1 MKKLSF
7 TFIILLALTA
17 SAQNFVDLGL
27 PSGILWAD
35 ANEPGV
41 YTFDESAAAFRGN
54 EMPGM
59 YEFKEL
65 EETCTWRWNG
75 TGYTVIGPNGDSIVF
90 PMVQTKWCT
99 GEMET
104 GTSGHYW
111 SAEVYDDL
119 EAWGLYFSEGMI
131 STQMS
136 FARCQGLPVRKIQH
150 PARTFHRPDYEWI
163 QSIGKKEYKK
173 LMKRFYAADTTL
185 TLSEIQAIYFGS
197 AFYGYLSLDFD
208 QRDVMKMLDQGK
220 NHKEIVKFIDKHLE
234 KSPVD
239 LRALLFR
246 AIVAQIDKDEKAV
259 DKYGKMF
266 RMLVYQ
272 AILETGDGDSDTTG
286 WHVVSVADEY
296 TLLWYVLQVQ
306 IESQVLTSSECD
318 MFNIITK
325 SGRHNQIYFDV
336 QLVLALEHRMFSD
349 SKEPFHFTYIP
360 QTGESKPVA
369 GMYPGSKDNEI
380 DVIEIDDSVDE
391 SEELQTPLMDEEGN
405 YLTPDI
411 MPQFPGG
418 QDSLLTFLS
427 ANVKYPKELGDAHI
441 SGRVIVQFIVDT
453 DGAITDVVV
462 VRSSGEPLLDKE
474 AMRVVKIMP
483 NWIPGQN
490 EEKPVRVRYT
500 IPINF
505 KLQDSPSH
513 E

>member
-59 YEFKEL
+59 YAFKEL

-75 TGYTVIGPNGDSIVF
+75 SGYTVIGPNGDSIVF
-90 PMVQTKWCT
+90 PMVQTKWCN

-349 SKEPFHFTYIP
+349 SKEPFHFAYIP
-360 QTGESKPVA
+360 RTGESETVA
-369 GMYPGSKDNEI
+369 GFYPSKDDDKPKNDGPYINE
-380 DVIEIDDSVDE
+380 D
-391 SEELQTPLMDEEGN
+391 GN
-405 YLTPDI
+405 YTLVENLPE
-411 MPQFPGG
+411 FPGG
-418 QDSLLTFLS
+418 IDSMVVFLS
-427 ANVKYPKELGDAHI
+427 TNVKYPEECAKAAI
-441 SGRVIVQFIVDT
+441 QGRVIVQFVVDT
-453 DGAITDVVV
+453 DGSIVDVVV
-462 VRSSGEPLLDKE
+462 SKSGGHPLLDEE
-474 AMRVVKIMP
+474 AVRVVKMMP
-483 NWIPGQN
+483 KWTPGKH
-490 EEKPVRVRYT
+490 EGKPVRVRYT

-505 KLQDSPSH
+505 KLPEPQSPK
-513 E
+513 

>member
-1 MKKLSF
+1 M
-7 TFIILLALTA
+7 
-17 SAQNFVDLGL
+17 DLGL

-59 YEFKEL
+59 YAFKEL

-90 PMVQTKWCT
+90 PMVQTKWCN

-197 AFYGYLSLDFD
+197 AFYGYQGLDFD

-272 AILETGDGDSDTTG
+272 TILETGDGDSDTTG

-349 SKEPFHFTYIP
+349 SKDPFHFTYVP
-360 QTGESKPVA
+360 QTGSSKQVA
-369 GMYPGSKDNEI
+369 GYTPSKSEKWPYI
-380 DVIEIDDSVDE
+380 DEV
-391 SEELQTPLMDEEGN
+391 GN
-405 YLTPDI
+405 YTMVENL
-411 MPQFPGG
+411 PQFPGG
-418 QDSLLTFLS
+418 QDSLVSFLS
-427 ANVKYPKELGDAHI
+427 SNVKYPEECSNANI
-441 SGRVIVQFIVDT
+441 QGRVLVRFVVDV
-453 DGAITDVVV
+453 DGAIVDVEVV
-462 VRSSGEPLLDKE
+462 TSGGHPLLDEE
-474 AMRVVKIMP
+474 A
-483 NWIPGQN
+483 
-490 EEKPVRVRYT
+490 VRVIKSMPKWTPGMHEGKVVRVLYT

-505 KLQDSPSH
+505 KLPSPQSP